1 MNYRFIIGLLFLLI
15 VGCSQQQ
22 KKASSLLDFIPQN
35 AAVIVKIN
43 NLNGFKSDLKNND
56 FLSKL
61 ESFGMYKSVFN
72 EIKHL
77 DHVKSETESILAF
90 SELGAD
96 NFEFTY
102 VTSDATN
109 TFVLDSVQNIKK
121 ESVLIE
127 GQEIDKYDLDGDI
140 LYGLSL
146 NGKMTIRRRQAFTH
160 PPITTDTKGTWV
172 QHEASWH

>member
-1 MNYRFIIGLLFLLI
+1 MNLRFFIGLFILLV

-43 NLNGFKSDLKNND
+43 NLTGFKSDLKNND

-61 ESFGMYKSVFN
+61 ESFGIYKSVFN

-77 DHVKSETESILAF
+77 DRVTSETESVLAF
-90 SELGAD
+90 SEFGAD

-102 VTSDATN
+102 VTSDAAN
-109 TFVLDSVQNIKK
+109 TFVLDSIQNSRK

-127 GQEIDKYDLDGDI
+127 GQ
-140 LYGLSL
+140 
-146 NGKMTIRRRQAFTH
+146 KMISTIWRAISSMAF
-160 PPITTDTKGTWV
+160 P
-172 QHEASWH
+172 